1 MHNDEVAT
9 GTIYSLETGDEKVNM
24 GMRHVGLQGR
34 NKAVYAYQLQLLLG
48 RESLSAMS
56 KEDYESYET

>member
-1 MHNDEVAT
+1 MKEKKGSKEKIRNGIVGSRMHNDEVAT

-34 NKAVYAYQLQLLLG
+34 NKAVYAY
-48 RESLSAMS
+48 
-56 KEDYESYET
+56 